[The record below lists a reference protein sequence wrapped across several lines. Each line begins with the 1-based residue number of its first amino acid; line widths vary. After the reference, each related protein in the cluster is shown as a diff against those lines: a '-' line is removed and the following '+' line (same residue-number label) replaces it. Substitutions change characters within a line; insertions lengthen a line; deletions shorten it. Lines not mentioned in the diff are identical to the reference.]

1 MRRTT
6 SGLGD
11 RDRWKWGR
19 LVVVTAVL
27 LGACS
32 GFPTDSTTTTP
43 STAAT
48 DRTVLATWETE
59 WGSELTVTESLV
71 YGDGAMTVVAAYSD
85 GTELERDVVERPAA
99 RPGERRFDLQ
109 PGEDRS
115 EYLVLSADGTVRFF
129 SWEGRQFESARAM
142 FMAPD
147 AMNIGFHPVEK
158 GCVPKDLSPVSLEI
172 IGLYEQLQGFKDD
185 PQFAQRG
192 FAVGGPYNEWLTTF
206 DTLEEDAGESLDQLG
221 FLGGD
226 VMMLGL
232 AYVYDNQENIDYFE
246 QLFGAGIT
254 LARCDETQAGST
266 SATSIVG
273 TAATATT
280 LTVASAAQTE
290 IDSST
295 GVTTTISVPPNP
307 GNTVSC
313 ADFATWEDAQ
323 EWYDTYAPH
332 YGDVALID
340 VNNNG
345 VACEKLLPEGV
356 TAEQVAATVTTR
368 AAAVST
374 TVTEAVED
382 SGLEALYGL
391 LSELRTDVE
400 NPAGYNRSDYEH
412 DRRYLCDTSGV
423 DPYTGLRFDP
433 STCDVDHIVAAKEA
447 HESGGY
453 GWDRSTRQQFGND
466 SLNLVAS
473 RDCVNRS
480 KGSRDPAEWSEVGS
494 GTCGGAAVTD
504 AGRCFWAARTVT
516 VKYRYELAVDT
527 AERAALRAGLADC
540 PANIDIEA
548 PPKANP
554 IAASATSSAAASTTT
569 APAATPES
577 GDCHPAYEPCL
588 PNLAGDALN
597 CGDLTA
603 AQRPV
608 RVKQIGVD
616 PYRFDRDK
624 DGRGC
629 T

>member
-1 MRRTT
+1 
-6 SGLGD
+6 
-11 RDRWKWGR
+11 
-19 LVVVTAVL
+19 
-27 LGACS
+27 
-32 GFPTDSTTTTP
+32 
-43 STAAT
+43 
-48 DRTVLATWETE
+48 
-59 WGSELTVTESLV
+59 
-71 YGDGAMTVVAAYSD
+71 
-85 GTELERDVVERPAA
+85 
-99 RPGERRFDLQ
+99 
-109 PGEDRS
+109 
-115 EYLVLSADGTVRFF
+115 
-129 SWEGRQFESARAM
+129 
-142 FMAPD
+142 MAPD
-147 AMNIGFHPVEK
+147 AMNVGFNPVERE
-158 GCVPKDLSPVSLEI
+158 CVPKDLSPTSLEI
-172 IGLYEQLQGFKDD
+172 VGLYEQLQGFKTD
-185 PQFAQRG
+185 PQFAQMG

-246 QLFGAGIT
+246 RLFGAGIT

-266 SATSIVG
+266 SATSPAG
-273 TAATATT
+273 TAATTTT
-280 LTVASAAQTE
+280 LTAASAAQTE
-290 IDSST
+290 TDSST
-295 GVTTTISVPPNP
+295 GVTTTTSVPPNP

-340 VNNNG
+340 INNNG

-356 TAEQVAATVTTR
+356 TAEQVAATVTTG
-368 AAAVST
+368 AAATST
-374 TVTEAVED
+374 SATEAEED
-382 SGLEALYGL
+382 TGLEALYGL

-412 DRRYLCDTSGV
+412 DRRYLCDAPGV

-447 HESGGY
+447 HESGGHS
-453 GWDRSTRQQFGND
+453 WDRSTRQQFGND
-466 SLNLVAS
+466 SLNLVTS

-494 GTCGGAAVTD
+494 GTCGGAALTD
-504 AGRCFWAARTVT
+504 AGRCFWSARTVA
-516 VKYRYELAVDT
+516 VKYRYDLAVDT
-527 AERAALRAGLADC
+527 AERAALQAGLADC
-540 PANIDIEA
+540 PADIDIEA
-548 PPKANP
+548 PPQATP
-554 IAASATSSAAASTTT
+554 IAAAATTT
-569 APAATPES
+569 AAPASASPS

-616 PYRFDRDK
+616 PYRLDRDQ
-624 DGRGC
+624 DGNAC
-629 T
+629 E